1 MKKSTMKKSEMK
13 KSAKSTSTPP
23 VRKYWKVIQFVIVFL
38 SLSFSLL
45 LLRFLSNAC
54 VFVIE
59 TISIITREMYIAY
72 FIGMIIM
79 LITIVFQ
86 YKSFHIT
93 LVNIIKVI
101 ALYILLTIIFL
112 IGILAFFNMDLFVD
126 NVLIK
131 TILFTG
137 KFWEGFLV
145 SSIIFILSC
154 IIVSC
159 KNKKSKKKKKVG

>member
-1 MKKSTMKKSEMK
+1 MKKSAMK
-13 KSAKSTSTPP
+13 KSAKRQPASTAP

-38 SLSFSLL
+38 SIFISLL
-45 LLRFLSNAC
+45 LLRFLTNAC

-59 TISIITREMYIAY
+59 TISIITWEMYITY
-72 FIGMIIM
+72 FIGMMIM
-79 LITIVFQ
+79 LISIVFQ
-86 YKSFHIT
+86 YKSFHIP
-93 LVNIIKVI
+93 LVNIIKI
-101 ALYILLTIIFL
+101 IGLYILLTIIFL
-112 IGILAFFNMDLFVD
+112 ICILAFFNIKLFVD

-154 IIVSC
+154 IIVSH
-159 KNKKSKKKKKVG
+159 KSKKRRK

>member
-1 MKKSTMKKSEMK
+1 MKKSAMKKSEMK